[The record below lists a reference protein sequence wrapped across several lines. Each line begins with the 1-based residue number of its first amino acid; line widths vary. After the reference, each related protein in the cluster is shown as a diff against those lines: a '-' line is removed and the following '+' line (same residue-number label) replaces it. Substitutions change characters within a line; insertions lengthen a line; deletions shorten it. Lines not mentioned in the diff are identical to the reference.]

1 MNMTNKKLMEM
12 IAEQLAR
19 IIELEEYI
27 DAADKIFAQDG
38 EPEPKKRVKR

>member
-1 MNMTNKKLMEM
+1 MKTNEKKLVEI

-27 DAADKIFAQDG
+27 DIDNRKLSGLTKNTEKKIV
-38 EPEPKKRVKR
+38 KK

>member
-1 MNMTNKKLMEM
+1 MNMTNKKLLGI

-27 DAADKIFAQDG
+27 DAADKTFAQDG
-38 EPEPKKRVKR
+38 EPRPKKRVKR